1 MTDQLQNPFNAPKTY
16 MAILICLLY
25 HKKIPAIPLL
35 LVDGKFVSDFC
46 EKVNLFNILFHQY
59 VQQYR
64 QYKIQVFY
72 YLFYVD

>member
-1 MTDQLQNPFNAPKTY
+1 MTDKLQNPFNAPKTY
-16 MAILICLLY
+16 MAILSCLLY

-35 LVDGKFVSDFC
+35 LVDGKFVSDFF

-72 YLFYVD
+72 YLFYID